1 MLTVIIAPEEYLN
14 GYERNQLFTESL
26 FREYDVAL
34 CKCYYDADNLQ
45 EMVPDLHDRIA
56 GHEEWRA
63 VIIAPDRRDSFNPF
77 DYTGY
82 SEPHASEVTHEFLAS
97 RRENRFQCYE
107 KAAQNPLVMLSSA
120 LCGNVYS
127 KMLLPEDTYN
137 ELIGG
142 TETEYS
148 VLLSRRLNGLN
159 SKSEAYKL
167 KNSKDD
173 RLAGLVGEEHLEE
186 VLLAIEE
193 RDYKRLCAL
202 LNDEQVLEL
211 NRILG
216 GEDAQ
221 YTDPEIVD
229 EEICNYKKHLVLS
242 DMEKSFALL
251 DKPPAEVRC
260 VALRC
265 FDTETFMNKVKH
277 KSSAE
282 SVYSAFVK
290 NNLYYPS
297 MTFFAYD
304 IIERE
309 DKRYEIEFLM
319 FLSSL
324 LVFSCNEIPRGMVSG
339 GYLYRLECEFSKEG
353 VSEIC
358 QDYLNKLYATH
369 AELGVRMKELANER
383 MQEMDDFDAEK
394 TFEAPVVVPV
404 SIRRFRSKDDL
415 KSNVEPGLTKN
426 CPEDEEI
433 LWKTRFK
440 SININFIKYL
450 REPRRAVKTAVKGP
464 FREDN
469 TVVDDRIR
477 SLTEYQRE
485 DIMFRLEEEERRM
498 VETPTS
504 HLFDTEAYNKKIS
517 EAGKKISDRIAKRM
531 TKGKAIIITVIS
543 AVLYLIGFIP
553 LFISSENDVISVS
566 TSAMITSVCITLFL
580 ASSLL
585 VLGIFWYLLKRL
597 FRKFN
602 ETMFKICREIDNSL
616 GVFSDYISRAC
627 NVMRAFSILNYDKN
641 PQNDKIAIMSKHRL
655 DIEKRIR
662 LIADKYLQYVDFD
675 KIDYTVNPYD
685 FDFSKLI
692 DYDYLPEVADIKSH
706 RADFIC
712 KNNHIYLPV
721 DYLHSIIAVKEDL
734 YD

>member
-265 FDTETFMNKVKH
+265 FDTETFMNKVKQ
-277 KSSAE
+277 K
-282 SVYSAFVK
+282 K
-290 NNLYYPS
+290 
-297 MTFFAYD
+297 
-304 IIERE
+304 
-309 DKRYEIEFLM
+309 
-319 FLSSL
+319 
-324 LVFSCNEIPRGMVSG
+324 
-339 GYLYRLECEFSKEG
+339 
-353 VSEIC
+353 
-358 QDYLNKLYATH
+358 Q
-369 AELGVRMKELANER
+369 
-383 MQEMDDFDAEK
+383 
-394 TFEAPVVVPV
+394 
-404 SIRRFRSKDDL
+404 RR
-415 KSNVEPGLTKN
+415 
-426 CPEDEEI
+426 
-433 LWKTRFK
+433 
-440 SININFIKYL
+440 NI
-450 REPRRAVKTAVKGP
+450 
-464 FREDN
+464 
-469 TVVDDRIR
+469 
-477 SLTEYQRE
+477 
-485 DIMFRLEEEERRM
+485 
-498 VETPTS
+498 
-504 HLFDTEAYNKKIS
+504 
-517 EAGKKISDRIAKRM
+517 
-531 TKGKAIIITVIS
+531 
-543 AVLYLIGFIP
+543 
-553 LFISSENDVISVS
+553 
-566 TSAMITSVCITLFL
+566 
-580 ASSLL
+580 
-585 VLGIFWYLLKRL
+585 
-597 FRKFN
+597 
-602 ETMFKICREIDNSL
+602 
-616 GVFSDYISRAC
+616 ISRF
-627 NVMRAFSILNYDKN
+627 MQRFL
-641 PQNDKIAIMSKHRL
+641 
-655 DIEKRIR
+655 
-662 LIADKYLQYVDFD
+662 
-675 KIDYTVNPYD
+675 
-685 FDFSKLI
+685 
-692 DYDYLPEVADIKSH
+692 
-706 RADFIC
+706 
-712 KNNHIYLPV
+712 
-721 DYLHSIIAVKEDL
+721 
-734 YD
+734 